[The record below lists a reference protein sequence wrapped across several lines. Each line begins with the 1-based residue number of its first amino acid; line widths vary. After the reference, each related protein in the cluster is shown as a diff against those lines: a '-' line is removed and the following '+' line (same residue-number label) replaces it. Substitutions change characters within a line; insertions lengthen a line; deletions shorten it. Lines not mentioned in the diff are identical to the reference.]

1 MGLYKEDF
9 GLIFLVLAYK
19 GNSEGSKRFGQHINE
34 GLISTITIGKLQ

>member
-9 GLIFLVLAYK
+9 GLIFLVLAYI
-19 GNSEGSKRFGQHINE
+19 GNSEDSKSFGQHINE